1 MTIRTLITTYPVC
14 SRKIVGIL
22 GSELP
27 GRLFDVIV
35 RNTTIDRRTV
45 IEYATRS
52 PDSGGSKTQ
61 TNSLFPQHISGESN
75 LIDNIQSYA

>member
-1 MTIRTLITTYPVC
+1 VS

-22 GSELP
+22 GSDVP

-52 PDSGGSKTQ
+52 PDSEVVKTQ
-61 TNSLFPQHISGESN
+61 ANSIFPEHISEKSN
-75 LIDNIQSYA
+75 LTD